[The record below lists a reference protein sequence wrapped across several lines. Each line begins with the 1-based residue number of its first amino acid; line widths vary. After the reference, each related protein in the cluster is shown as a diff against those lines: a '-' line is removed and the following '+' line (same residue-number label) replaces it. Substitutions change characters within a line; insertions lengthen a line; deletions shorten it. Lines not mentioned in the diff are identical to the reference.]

1 MGSHGKLAV
10 KMALQVTQDAIDGLQ
25 RCDQA
30 FLHHPRF
37 RKAID
42 RWMWRLTRVI
52 EAQIEENGLL
62 LTGIKHRYF
71 YMYVCEPA
79 VSRLE
84 LSGWELY

>member
-37 RKAID
+37 RKAIG
-42 RWMWRLTRVI
+42 RWMCRLTRVI
-52 EAQIEENGLL
+52 EAQIEENEEVLW
-62 LTGIKHRYF
+62 TRIRPRCYS
-71 YMYVCEPA
+71 MYVCESCGKLPK
-79 VSRLE
+79 L
-84 LSGWELY
+84 